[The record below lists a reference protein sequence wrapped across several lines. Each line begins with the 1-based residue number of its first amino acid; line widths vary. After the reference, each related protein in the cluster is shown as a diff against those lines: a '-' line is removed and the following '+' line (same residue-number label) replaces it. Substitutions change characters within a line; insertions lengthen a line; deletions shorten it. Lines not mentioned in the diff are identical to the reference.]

1 MQEFT
6 SKWSRSIRTWSAIFR
21 FLADGLTNQLAAQRA
36 LENGCKQDDVFRLVQ
51 EIRKFSQVPIVF
63 YTYYNLVFSQVRQY
77 VEHAKQAE
85 VDGLLTLDL
94 PPEEAEELV
103 GASRELGMKNV
114 FIVAPTTPAS
124 RISQV

>member
-1 MQEFT
+1 M
-6 SKWSRSIRTWSAIFR
+6 
-21 FLADGLTNQLAAQRA
+21 
-36 LENGCKQDDVFRLVQ
+36 
-51 EIRKFSQVPIVF
+51 
-63 YTYYNLVFSQVRQY
+63 VFSQGVRQY
-77 VEHAKQAE
+77 VEHAKQAG

-124 RISQV
+124 RISNCRIFIRVLFIMSLVKVLQELEMILR